1 MAYRTPADRTPARA
15 HRYSMSVWDPV
26 AHFLWAWEDSQAE
39 GTLKISMDEFLF
51 SPAQHLP
58 RMPAEMIRLPL
69 FG

>member
-1 MAYRTPADRTPARA
+1 
-15 HRYSMSVWDPV
+15 MSVWDPI